1 MKSPG
6 KAGRFWKR
14 IPRYFLRGALVTAPL
29 ALTFYIVYWLLSLF
43 DQILPVGIP
52 GLGIVLTLSLITL
65 AGFLTSNVVGRSVFD
80 TTEGILK
87 KVPLVKLVY
96 TSIKD
101 LIGAFVGDR
110 KSFDRPVVLH
120 LAPGSPIKLLGFVTR
135 DGLSQLGFADHVAVY
150 LPQSYN
156 FAGNVVLAPRE
167 LVEPLDVTS
176 AELMTF
182 IVSGG
187 VSGLGVGQ
195 SLLPPVSMPIPP
207 QTGRTIVP
215 R

>member
-1 MKSPG
+1 MKG
-6 KAGRFWKR
+6 KQLWRR

-29 ALTFYIVYWLLSLF
+29 ALTFYIVYYLLSLF

-52 GLGIVLTLSLITL
+52 GLGIVIVLALITL
-65 AGFLTSNVVGRSVFD
+65 AGFLTSNVVGKSVFD
-80 TTEGILK
+80 TTEALLK

-110 KSFDRPVVLH
+110 KSFDRPVL
-120 LAPGSPIKLLGFVTR
+120 LYMAKGSGIKFLGFVTR
-135 DGLSQLGFADHVAVY
+135 ESLAQLGYHDHVAVY

-156 FAGNVVLAPRE
+156 FAGNLVVAPRE
-167 LVEPLDVTS
+167 LVEPIDVS
-176 AELMTF
+176 SSELMTF

-195 SLLPPVSMPIPP
+195 SLLPPVSFPIPP
-207 QTGRTIVP
+207 QTGKTIINKP
-215 R
+215 